1 MSLINRASLEVSD
14 LSIALKA
21 VPMRVLWS
29 YVLMDCG
36 VEFVMKDGII
46 GMPLSRA
53 INLDCHHMVSSQII
67 VYTLNITKLLCTIIR
82 YI

>member
-1 MSLINRASLEVSD
+1 MSLINCASLEVSD

-36 VEFVMKDGII
+36 VEFVMKGWDYRDAIVTCNQLGLPSYGII
-46 GMPLSRA
+46 TNYCL
-53 INLDCHHMVSSQII
+53 H
-67 VYTLNITKLLCTIIR
+67 T
-82 YI
+82 